1 MLVRRLIFIF
11 AVTCALAAAQAAD
24 APSSELQRRQ
34 RTLYEQS
41 SQTMKGM
48 RELPGVFKLRDIFQ
62 LRLVNNN
69 WVLTTTMSAN
79 ARQMPVRLKIEGL
92 SGINVLSVG
101 GGAKDKSARTFNST
115 SS

>member
-1 MLVRRLIFIF
+1 MMWPRGAMSVRRLAFIF
-11 AVTCALAAAQAAD
+11 AVSLALGAARAAEG
-24 APSSELQRRQ
+24 PSAELQKRQ

-79 ARQMPVRLKIEGL
+79 ARQMPVRVKIEGL
-92 SGINVLSVG
+92 SGINVL
-101 GGAKDKSARTFNST
+101 
-115 SS
+115 